1 MSKEFDEFM
10 DGVKN
15 IDLNKME
22 QKLDDALANETPE
35 SLVGYMWKDIEKED
49 PMNFICRDPDCPHC
63 IEEINQMQDDDLTDD
78 EWLIK
83 ELKKELSTC
92 IVCDEEKETHVICM
106 DCIVKTNRDIS
117 DEEIYKASREHI
129 TDGGGAQGW
138 IEAAFRQGA
147 VWYREQLRQ
156 KTK

>member
-15 IDLNKME
+15 NHP
-22 QKLDDALANETPE
+22 QNGE
-35 SLVGYMWKDIEKED
+35 SVFNCKI
-49 PMNFICRDPDCPHC
+49 PNCPHC
-63 IEEINQMQDDDLTDD
+63 LEDIAQMEDDDLTDD

-92 IVCDEEKETHVICM
+92 IVCDEEKQTHVICM
-106 DCIVKTNRDIS
+106 DCIVKTNHEIS

-138 IEAAFRQGA
+138 IQAAFRQGA
-147 VWYREQLRQ
+147 VWYREQLRFKQ
-156 KTK
+156 GDDK